1 MYDEMIQFGRE
12 LGLSEQAAKV
22 FATGRHWSEAA
33 AREAWS
39 GRAGQSGRVPAEL
52 AGEVERSVA
61 AEAAAFG
68 LSREVAARRV
78 GMLVEEQLPDTA
90 AARRALVAHQYR
102 LGARR

>member
-1 MYDEMIQFGRE
+1 MRSD
-12 LGLSEQAAKV
+12 QA
-22 FATGRHWSEAA
+22 RP
-33 AREAWS
+33 
-39 GRAGQSGRVPAEL
+39 RVPAVPAAVPRPLLVAPIGGVSAAVLSRLL
-52 AGEVERSVA
+52 ADR
-61 AEAAAFG
+61 

>member
-1 MYDEMIQFGRE
+1 MVQFGRE

-22 FATGRHWSEAA
+22 FATGRHWSEAD

-39 GRAGQSGRVPAEL
+39 GRSDQSGRVPAEL

-78 GMLVEEQLPDTA
+78 GMLVEERLPDTA
-90 AARRALVAHQYR
+90 AARRALLAHQYR